1 MKEDR
6 FEFRASHQ
14 ERRQIEEAA
23 SFLDMNISAYLRKAA
38 LEKSVEVLKSN
49 NTMVLSDRDR
59 DIFLEALRN
68 PPKVNK
74 HLKQAFK
81 EYERFRKKKKI

>member
-23 SFLDMNISAYLRKAA
+23 SFLDMNISAYL
-38 LEKSVEVLKSN
+38 EKR
-49 NTMVLSDRDR
+49 LSKNLWK
-59 DIFLEALRN
+59 F
-68 PPKVNK
+68 
-74 HLKQAFK
+74 
-81 EYERFRKKKKI
+81 